1 MGPIYE
7 PGEDSYLAQ
16 KYVSKYSNVEL
27 VLDMGTGTGIQAI
40 TAAKNAKNV
49 IAVDINP
56 EAITQSK
63 LQADI
68 DKIKNIK
75 FIVSDLFEK
84 VPKVKFDLI
93 IFNPP
98 YLPKHKHV
106 DDVALVSGKRGVDTT
121 IRFLDSVNNFLKTNG
136 KILLITSSLAS
147 HSLLNQGFKKNLLKK
162 KELEKKHIFFEDINI
177 LRLTKSDLLKKLESK
192 GFKDSFNFA
201 RGKRGVIIKSK
212 LDNKNVSIKIK
223 NENSDA
229 FGNLEIEYKFLK
241 TLNEHNIGP
250 KVISFTDNMLVYEFQ
265 NGILIEEYIENNN
278 KQNIIKVLTNVF
290 NQMYTMDELG
300 INKFEMHHPVKHVI
314 IDKHTPVLLDF
325 ERCRNT
331 EDPKNISQFCDYMLR
346 ISKQLSN
353 KNINF
358 DRDELIELSKEYK
371 KNRTK
376 KNYKK
381 ILDFIF
387 S

>member
-212 LDNKNVSIKIK
+212 LDNKNDSIKIK

-229 FGNLEIEYKFLK
+229 FGNLEIEYKFVLSSSLPEI
-241 TLNEHNIGP
+241 T
-250 KVISFTDNMLVYEFQ
+250 
-265 NGILIEEYIENNN
+265 NG
-278 KQNIIKVLTNVF
+278 V
-290 NQMYTMDELG
+290 
-300 INKFEMHHPVKHVI
+300 
-314 IDKHTPVLLDF
+314 
-325 ERCRNT
+325 
-331 EDPKNISQFCDYMLR
+331 
-346 ISKQLSN
+346 
-353 KNINF
+353 
-358 DRDELIELSKEYK
+358 RDSSI
-371 KNRTK
+371 
-376 KNYKK
+376 K
-381 ILDFIF
+381 IL
-387 S
+387 STSSTMQ